1 VAAIDGSAGAARVTS
16 AAIELARQRGCPVE
30 IVHVMETDI
39 VGEQAVDAETPEAA
53 AEAIARSVSLL
64 HAAAVPGSGHLLRVA
79 GDHGASGRAIAD
91 FARRRQA
98 QLVVIGAPHEGAAG
112 GLFDMALTDQLVR
125 HSPGEVHVVPAE
137 VSQ

>member
-1 VAAIDGSAGAARVTS
+1 VTT
-16 AAIELARQRGCPVE
+16 G
-30 IVHVMETDI
+30 
-39 VGEQAVDAETPEAA
+39 
-53 AEAIARSVSLL
+53 
-64 HAAAVPGSGHLLRVA
+64 PG
-79 GDHGASGRAIAD
+79 GRAIAD

-98 QLVVIGAPHEGAAG
+98 QLVVIGAPHEGAAD